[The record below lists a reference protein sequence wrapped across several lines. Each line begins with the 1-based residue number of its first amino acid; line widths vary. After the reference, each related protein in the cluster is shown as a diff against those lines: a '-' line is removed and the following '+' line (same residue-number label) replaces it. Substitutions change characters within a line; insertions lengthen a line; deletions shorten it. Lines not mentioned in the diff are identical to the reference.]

1 MECLHLN
8 MVNDDDEN
16 ISSLNNPEVDYLEVP
31 DTEEEIVTF
40 YLFDKQLTKNQ
51 HAIITIKR
59 MNELLN
65 LVVAISVSSVAAVK
79 AFLFLALL
87 VAKLA
92 DCCYAGWL
100 FLC

>member
-1 MECLHLN
+1 MECLHLY

-16 ISSLNNPEVDYLEVP
+16 TSSLNNPEVDYLEIP
-31 DTEEEIVTF
+31 YTEEEIVTF

-65 LVVAISVSSVAAVK
+65 LVVAMSVSSLAAVK
-79 AFLFLALL
+79 AFLFLALI

-92 DCCYAGWL
+92 DCCTGWL
-100 FLC
+100 FLG